1 MIASRKW
8 MIAFAGVVGFLFAPG
23 NLGSEGQSAPGDS
36 FFPTREG
43 TVWVYRGVVRSYD
56 MQLQKRVSS
65 AVTLKSEII
74 RVFHGDAFVAALL
87 RGFPADF
94 DWSGGKTDRQDYL
107 LVQTS
112 SGDFHVLTNEEKFSE
127 NMKRLE
133 NPGAAVQDMLSDD
146 DLFMKFP
153 LKKGLKFCDPEAMKR
168 PDDRYCWVVASVH
181 KVALNDV
188 KGLEPRQYTAFLL
201 QYVTNPDD
209 TELEFVPGLGF
220 ISYRYHHHGTVADTE
235 MRLVE
240 YHAGKDTEAMP
251 GEPR

>member
-1 MIASRKW
+1 MTALRKW
-8 MIAFAGVVGFLFAPG
+8 IIALAGILGFFFVPV
-23 NLGSEGQSAPGDS
+23 NLGSGGPSSTGDS
-36 FFPTREG
+36 SFPMREG
-43 TVWVYRGVVRSYD
+43 TVWVYRGVVHSYD

-65 AVTLKSEII
+65 AVTLKSEIV
-74 RVFHGDAFVAALL
+74 RVFRGDSFVAALL

-107 LVQTS
+107 LVETGG
-112 SGDFHVLTNEEKFSE
+112 GDFHLLTKGEKFAE

-133 NPGAAVQDMLSDD
+133 NPGASVQDMFSDD
-146 DLFMKFP
+146 DLYMKLP

-168 PDDRYCWVVASVH
+168 PDDRYCWVVATVH
-181 KVALNDV
+181 KVELRGV
-188 KGLEPRQYTAFLL
+188 KGLEPRPYPAFLL

-240 YHAGKDTEAMP
+240 YQAGRDTQTMP
-251 GEPR
+251 GEPQ